1 MNLEEFKVKV
11 YSVIEEYSETA
22 DNLTED
28 DDLATKMNS
37 CINMIINE
45 MSRFKKIDA
54 YTTMEVSEGD
64 NIALTDIAS
73 NIYQLNLI
81 RGVDYETVGN
91 RVKFNE
97 TGTADI
103 YYYKYP
109 KLITDDTEDDV
120 YKFELD
126 REALEIA
133 VYGVAGLL
141 LASDISNNYG
151 QVYTNLYREKISQLD
166 SRKVMPSVFIS
177 GGVNI

>member
-28 DDLATKMNS
+28 DDLAAKMNS

-73 NIYQLNLI
+73 DIYQLNLI

-97 TGTADI
+97 TGKADI

-109 KLITDDTEDDV
+109 KLITDDTEDDA

-133 VYGVAGLL
+133 AYGVAGLL